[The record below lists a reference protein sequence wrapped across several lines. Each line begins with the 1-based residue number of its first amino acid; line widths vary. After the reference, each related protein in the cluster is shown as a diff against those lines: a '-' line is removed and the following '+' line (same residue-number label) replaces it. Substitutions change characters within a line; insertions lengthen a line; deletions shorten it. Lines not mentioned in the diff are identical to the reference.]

1 MKVRIPTLNRP
12 EKKVREWTDAGW
24 YYELYQRS
32 SGGYVIYAAAEDSDD
47 WRVESAGTI
56 KGCLEAIRQ
65 PSEELLALM
74 EG

>member
-1 MKVRIPTLNRP
+1 
-12 EKKVREWTDAGW
+12 
-24 YYELYQRS
+24 LYQRS

-47 WRVESAGTI
+47 WRGESAGTI